1 MNGLGRHIGFY
12 VLLGF
17 AAVAFLVWYAV
28 FVIESHQD
36 LEVAFFDV
44 GQGDAIFIQTPK
56 GHQVLI
62 DGGPGRGVLSK
73 LGRVLPF
80 WDRSIDLVILSHP
93 HADHLA
99 GLIDVTERYHISAII
114 ESGATTETPEY
125 HEWREIVKK
134 KNIPVHIA
142 ARGER
147 IRLDSDITLDI
158 LAPWADYNGVSLKN
172 PHDATVIVRL
182 RYASTSLLFMGDAE
196 KLTEYR
202 MVWDEADV
210 RDTDIL
216 KVGHHGSKTSTAEE
230 FLSYVSPEYAV
241 ISAGRKNRY
250 GHPHEEVIE
259 RLNQIGAT
267 ILRTDIDGDI
277 RFRSDGAWYWRY

>member
-12 VLLGF
+12 VLFGF
-17 AAVAFLVWYAV
+17 VAVAFLIWYAV
-28 FVIESHQD
+28 FVIESHRD

-44 GQGDAIFIQTPK
+44 GQGDAIFIQTPQR
-56 GHQVLI
+56 HQVLI
-62 DGGPGRGVLSK
+62 DGGPSRAVLSK
-73 LGRVLPF
+73 LGRALPF

-93 HADHLA
+93 HVDHLA
-99 GLIDVTERYHISAII
+99 GLIDVAGRYHISTII
-114 ESGATTETPEY
+114 ESGTKTETPEY
-125 HEWREIVKK
+125 HEWKEVVKR

-142 ARGER
+142 KAGER
-147 IRLDSDITLDI
+147 IHLDSGITLDF
-158 LAPWADYNGVSLKN
+158 LAPWQDHNGVSLKN

-182 RYASTSLLFMGDAE
+182 EYASTSFLFMGDAE

-210 RDTDIL
+210 QDADIL

-230 FLSYVSPEYAV
+230 FLAYVSPEYAI

-250 GHPHEEVIE
+250 GHPHAEVID
-259 RLNQIGAT
+259 RLNRFGAT
-267 ILRTDIDGDI
+267 IMRTDIDGDI
-277 RFRSDGAWYWRY
+277 RFRSDGARYWIR